1 MPEAVRNKAELPIF
15 FLGVQMAT
23 GGAQRVLL
31 LQADWFF
38 KQGYPVTV
46 AFLYD
51 KENLRPAWCS
61 QYQFPVYDLG
71 FARPTDNLFLQA
83 ACFVRGIWRLL
94 RLLRATRY
102 AAIETFTLHANLIG
116 LPLAWLARIPNR
128 VASHRGKIE
137 SVSRILERINAT
149 VVNSWLARC
158 LVVVSDRVREDA
170 AAEGVR
176 PERIVK
182 IANGV
187 VLPEQDGA
195 DIQRVREELD
205 CDSHGLLMLN
215 VGRLRR
221 QKGQSVLLDALPAV
235 VRQFPDVQMLIAGD
249 GVLRGELEAQAAALH
264 VSQNVRF
271 LGRRQDVAALMSLA
285 DLFVFPSRFEGMP
298 NALLEVMSHGLP
310 VIATAVQGVDE
321 IIRDGE
327 NGLLVPLEDSAALAT
342 AILRMLSEPAER
354 QRLGRAARQTVE
366 GAYTVERMCR
376 QYEQLLIPNGPS
388 AASSSHAQ
396 GMSRSQ
402 AGSHYSYSLYADPA
416 MAAKFDQSRFGGQ
429 VGQLVALAQEHVLA
443 EFLGDLHGVTAL
455 DVGSGT
461 GRAAFALAKL
471 GARVTALDRSQ
482 EMLRVA
488 KAHAEAAG
496 LAVEFVPGDAN
507 SLMFPDQSFD
517 LVISLRM
524 LMHTPDWRRC
534 LGEVCRVARQ
544 RVVFDYPPLVS
555 APALQMLYRRLA
567 QMTGRQVE
575 TYHVISTLAARAV
588 LRQNG
593 FRVVRLHRQF
603 VLPIALHRLIGS
615 RRFTEISEAVLSAIG
630 LPHLLGSPVT
640 MMAERCPDAGRR

>member
-31 LQADWFF
+31 LQADWFSR
-38 KQGYPVTV
+38 QGYPVTV

-51 KENLRPAWCS
+51 KENLLPAWCT
-61 QYQFPVYDLG
+61 QFQFPIHDLG
-71 FARPTDNLFLQA
+71 FARPTDNLLLQA
-83 ACFVRGIWRLL
+83 ACFVRGIVRLFRLL
-94 RLLRATRY
+94 RGSRY
-102 AAIETFTLHANLIG
+102 TAIETFTLHANLIG
-116 LPLAWLARIPNR
+116 LPLAWLAGIPNR
-128 VASHRGKIE
+128 IASHRGKIE
-137 SVSRILERINAT
+137 SVSRILERINAM

-170 AAEGVR
+170 VSEGVR

-187 VLPEQDGA
+187 VLPDPNGA
-195 DIQRVREELD
+195 AVQRVREELD
-205 CDSHGLLMLN
+205 CNPHGLLMLN

-235 VRQFPDVQMLIAGD
+235 VLQFPDAQMLIAGD
-249 GVLRGELEAQAAALH
+249 GVLRDELEAQAAALH

-298 NALLEVMSHGLP
+298 NAVLEAMSHGLP

-327 NGLLVPLEDSAALAT
+327 NGILVPLEDPAALAA
-342 AILRMLSEPAER
+342 AILRMLSQPAER
-354 QRLGRAARQTVE
+354 QRLGTAARQTIE

-376 QYEQLLIPNGPS
+376 QYEQLLIRNGHSTAP
-388 AASSSHAQ
+388 SHAH
-396 GMSRSQ
+396 GLSGSQ
-402 AGSHYSYSLYADPA
+402 AGLHYSYTLYADA
-416 MAAKFDQSRFGGQ
+416 GMAEKFDQSRFGGQ

-443 EFLGDLHGVTAL
+443 DFLGDLHGATAL

-461 GRAAFALAKL
+461 GRAAFALARL

-488 KAHAEAAG
+488 KAHAEASG
-496 LAVEFVPGDAN
+496 LEVEFVPGDAN

-517 LVISLRM
+517 VVISLRM
-524 LMHTPDWRRC
+524 LMHTPDWRHC
-534 LGEVCRVARQ
+534 LGEMCRVARQ

-555 APALQMLYRRLA
+555 APALQVLYRRLA
-567 QMTGRQVE
+567 QMAGRQVE
-575 TYHVISTLAARAV
+575 TYHVISTLAARSE
-588 LRQNG
+588 LRENG
-593 FRVVRLHRQF
+593 FQVVRLHRQF
-603 VLPIALHRLIGS
+603 VLPIALHKLIGS
-615 RRFTEISEAVLSAIG
+615 RRFTELSESLLSAIG
-630 LPHLLGSPVT
+630 LPRLLGSPVT